1 MNLFIKTKGIKMKIR
16 LLNPADAKSY
26 WNLRL
31 EALKEYP
38 EAFLTSYEEV
48 IKVENPI
55 EETAERLNA
64 EGSFTF
70 GAFENHELIGIVTL
84 VQEKA
89 LNIQHRANIFA
100 MYVTSNKQG
109 QGVAKAL
116 LTEAINKAKSID
128 SIEKINLSVEANN
141 EAAKKLY
148 TQVGFKVYGVEEKA
162 LKMNG
167 TYFDDEHM
175 VLHIK

>member
-1 MNLFIKTKGIKMKIR
+1 MKIR
-16 LLNPADAKSY
+16 LLNPSDAECY

-31 EALKEYP
+31 EALKHYP

-48 IKVENPI
+48 MNVENPLM
-55 EETAERLNA
+55 ETAERLDA

-70 GAFENHELIGIVTL
+70 GAFDHNELIGIVTL

-89 LNIQHRANIFA
+89 LNIQHRANFFA
-100 MYVTSNKQG
+100 MYVTPNKQG

-116 LTEAINKAKSID
+116 LMEAINKAKSIK

-148 TQVGFKVYGVEEKA
+148 TQLGFKVYGFEEKA

-167 TYFDDEHM
+167 KYFDDEHM